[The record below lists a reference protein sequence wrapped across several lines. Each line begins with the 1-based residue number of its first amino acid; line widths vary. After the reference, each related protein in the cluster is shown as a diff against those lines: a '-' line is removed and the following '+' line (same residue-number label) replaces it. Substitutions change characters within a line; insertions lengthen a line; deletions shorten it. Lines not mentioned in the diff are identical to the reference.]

1 MQDCITKQY
10 LSLKAS
16 AGSGKTFMLTLRYIY
31 LLLLGSKP
39 GEILAITFTSKAQ
52 REMYNRI
59 YSTLKELANAS
70 IPSNNLYFQKLL
82 HLGLNEDFIRTRS
95 IQSYERFKT
104 SHNKIMTFDAFFNS
118 ILKKFSFYVGIGN
131 YELGNFALKEEKVL
145 NSLLQSLNEEEL
157 MLLAKFCS
165 QSELDFNKLLN
176 MFDNVNNVN
185 IDILNTSI
193 FHVKNEWYSELK
205 GLYFEL
211 KDYVLNLIFDKKNTK
226 RLHSKFEFELE
237 ENLNIKNITKLI
249 DSVIA
254 PSLDSNTQT
263 IKSLS
268 KLNYDANFYHT
279 RIEKI
284 CSLLSNYFRSIESSV
299 INKLCNYYH
308 LYREYKLKILKSDNN
323 LSFSDVSLLCLD
335 LLSKHIDR
343 DFFYFRLDSK
353 IKHIL
358 IDEFQ
363 DTNIIQYSILRPL
376 LNEIQSKAENIE
388 DGSIFFVG
396 DEKQAIYRFRGSDST
411 LFDAIARNLSM
422 EVLPLIVNFRSSKAV
437 VNFVNNLF
445 SNEYKNISYENQ
457 LSNSDIEGYV
467 EVVSKENDSILE
479 CIEER
484 VLFLKENNAS
494 DIVILTRANSTAI
507 SIAKYLESKNIKT
520 SLELKENKNDDIEYL
535 IIENALLYLKH
546 KEDLYLKN
554 CFKLNGE
561 DYSSNRNFEIN
572 LDSSPSE
579 IIYYIMDFFELHSSI
594 SLFILE
600 SSFESLN
607 IDDFLA
613 SLSSLDIRVGDAKDY
628 DVCIM
633 NIHNS
638 KGLEFNN
645 VIVAEYKKEAIDND
659 IFYYNYDYENLKL
672 DSIYYLSKA
681 KYRGVVDWNFQ
692 KKLEIKNEIKK
703 YDLCNLL
710 YVAFT
715 RAKETLYVIRS
726 ESGGSIFSY
735 LESLENSKYGEN
747 KIYSFKSKNSNTYL
761 NPMHIKPKFFGKQKD
776 FLIEESKKKIDFSPK
791 SRIKGLAM
799 HLALENCLKYKNRN
813 NLESI
818 LLNNFGLILSRNE
831 IEKLIYITHKI
842 LDNEI
847 ILNIL
852 KDSIDIKCEVSFLSE
867 ENKLMRIDCLIFTN
881 NNLYVLDYKSSILNL
896 EEKKNQIRKYA
907 NFIKNNFHKNVVAYL
922 CFQDGSLL
930 EVE

>member
-31 LLLLGSKP
+31 LLLLGAKP
-39 GEILAITFTSKAQ
+39 REILAITFTIKAQ

-59 YSTLKELANAS
+59 HIALRELANVS
-70 IPSNNLYFQKLL
+70 IDSKYFKKLL
-82 HLGLNEDFIRTRS
+82 DLGLDEES
-95 IQSYERFKT
+95 IKKNATLAYERFKT

-118 ILKKFSFYVGIGN
+118 ILKKFSFYVGINN
-131 YELGNFALKEEKVL
+131 YNLGNFTLEEEKVL
-145 NSLLQSLNEEEL
+145 NSLLQSLDNEEL
-157 MLLAKFCS
+157 NFLAKFCS
-165 QSELDFNKLLN
+165 QSDLDFNKLLN

-185 IDILNTSI
+185 ITALDISTFKS
-193 FHVKNEWYSELK
+193 KNQWYSELR

-226 RLHSKFEFELE
+226 RLHSKFDFELL
-237 ENLNIKNITKLI
+237 ENFNIKNIAKLI
-249 DSVIA
+249 DGIIA

-268 KLNYDANFYHT
+268 KLNYDAEFYHT
-279 RIEKI
+279 RIEKMRI
-284 CSLLSNYFRSIESSV
+284 LLCEYFKAIESSV
-299 INKLCNYYH
+299 INKLCDYYH
-308 LYREYKLKILKSDNN
+308 LYREHKLKILRSDNN

-335 LLSKHIDR
+335 LLSNHIDR

-376 LNEIQSKAENIE
+376 FLEIQSKAENIRN
-388 DGSIFFVG
+388 GSIFFVG
-396 DEKQAIYRFRGSDST
+396 DEKQAIYRFRGSDSA
-411 LFDAIARNLSM
+411 LFDAITKNLSM
-422 EVLPLIVNFRSSKAV
+422 DVLDLVINFRSSRAV
-437 VNFVNNLF
+437 VNFVNSLF
-445 SNEYKNISYENQ
+445 SKEYKNINYKNQ
-457 LSNSDIEGYV
+457 ISNKNIEGYV
-467 EVVSKENDSILE
+467 EVVSKADNNLILE

-507 SIAKYLESKNIKT
+507 SIAKYLESKNLKI

-535 IIENALLYLKH
+535 IIENAILYLKH
-546 KEDLYLKN
+546 GKKLYLKN

-561 DYSSNRNFEIN
+561 PYSCDRDFDVD

-579 IIYYIMDFFELHSSI
+579 IIYYIMNFFKLHSSMA
-594 SLFILE
+594 LFILE

-607 IDDFLA
+607 LDDFLV
-613 SLSSLDIRVGDAKDY
+613 SLSSLDIRTGDAKDC

-645 VIVAEYKKEAIDND
+645 VIVAEYKREAIDND
-659 IFYYNYDYENLKL
+659 VFYYDYENLKL
-672 DSIYYLSKA
+672 DSIYYLNKA
-681 KYRGVVDWNFQ
+681 KYRGIVDDNFQ
-692 KKLEIKNEIKK
+692 KKIEIKNEIRK

-747 KIYSFKSKNSNTYL
+747 KIYSLKPKNSNTSSI
-761 NPMHIKPKFFGKQKD
+761 PMYIEPKFFGKQED
-776 FLIEESKKKIDFSPK
+776 FIKEESNSKINFSLK

-799 HLALENCLKYKNRN
+799 HLALENCLKYKNKD

-818 LLNNFGLILSRNE
+818 LLNNFGFILNKSD
-831 IEKLIYITHKI
+831 IDSVLHSTHKI
-842 LDNEI
+842 LDNEV

-867 ENKLMRIDCLIFTN
+867 ENKLMRIDCLIFTH
-881 NNLYVLDYKSSILNL
+881 NNLYVLDYKSSTLNL

-930 EVE
+930 KVE